1 MNLNEWAI
9 QWGIPADAVH
19 DLRRRMG
26 TVDADIAPATAWAGS
41 EAAVS
46 AQVRLE
52 ASSKGMRLWRNNVG
66 AGTLAD
72 GSFLRWGL
80 ANDSTRVNA
89 EIKSAD
95 LIGCRPVEI
104 TPMHVGRTIG
114 QFVSRECKP
123 TGWRYTATAR
133 EQAQL
138 RWAELIASLG
148 GDAAFCTGRGTL

>member
-1 MNLNEWAI
+1 MNLNDWAI
-9 QWGIPADAVH
+9 TWGIPADAVH

-26 TVDADIAPATAWAGS
+26 AVDADVAPATAWVGS

-52 ASSKGMRLWRNNVG
+52 ASSKGLRLWRNNVG
-66 AGTLAD
+66 AATLAD

-80 ANDSTRVNA
+80 ANDSQRVN
-89 EIKSAD
+89 EQIKSAD
-95 LIGCRPVEI
+95 LIGVRPVLIEQR
-104 TPMHVGRTIG
+104 HVGSTIG

-123 TGWRYTATAR
+123 TTWHYTGTPR

-138 RWAELIASLG
+138 KWAELIISMG